1 MYILIRFC
9 LKTFLKINIFLYK
22 NNDYSCRFAIW
33 GRGVPRIWDGGQE
46 FFFFRFVILHVAK
59 RHAAKGEAMR
69 IAMGVRGHAPARNF
83 FKTVQY
89 KLIDKLIDDA
99 EDSTNKLQAKN
110 VELRKMVALTN
121 ELQEEIKEL
130 NAPKKIHLMMDSNKE
145 PIFRSLKEK
154 CPKFDNVYTTE
165 KLVQ

>member
-1 MYILIRFC
+1 
-9 LKTFLKINIFLYK
+9 
-22 NNDYSCRFAIW
+22 
-33 GRGVPRIWDGGQE
+33 
-46 FFFFRFVILHVAK
+46 
-59 RHAAKGEAMR
+59 MR
-69 IAMGVRGHAPARNF
+69 IAMGVRGHAPERNF

-121 ELQEEIKEL
+121 ELKEEIKEL

-145 PIFRSLKEK
+145 PIFES
-154 CPKFDNVYTTE
+154 TS
-165 KLVQ
+165 